1 MTDRYVNILG
11 EKMLTPYPYD
21 VLSTGP
27 LPTSY
32 FQVSNDMGT
41 GYAST
46 VIVKNTGDVSIFMTN
61 QAVGSG
67 NSEATKFHPIFP
79 GETMRMEFS
88 ATGNGPEFLLAG
100 PKEQD
105 VVGKFS
111 ILFIGET
118 S

>member
-11 EKMLTPYPYD
+11 EKMLTPYLHD

-32 FQVSNDMGT
+32 FHLTNDT
-41 GYAST
+41 GNGNAST
-46 VIVKNTGDVSIFMTN
+46 IIVKNTGDVSIFMMN

-67 NSEATKFHPIFP
+67 NSEATMFHPLSP

-88 ATGNGPEFLLAG
+88 EIGNGPEFFLVG
-100 PKEQD
+100 PKEQNA
-105 VVGKFS
+105 VGKFS